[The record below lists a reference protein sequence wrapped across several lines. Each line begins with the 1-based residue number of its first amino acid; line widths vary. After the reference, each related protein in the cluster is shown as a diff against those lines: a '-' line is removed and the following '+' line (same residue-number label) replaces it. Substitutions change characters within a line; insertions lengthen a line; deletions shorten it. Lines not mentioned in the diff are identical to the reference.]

1 MEDPLLNIDGSQKRK
16 VFIWRLNSFLLFFIL
31 ILLIILYTLGVG
43 WKTKIEDKNNEYEFT
58 LWNPNSSIYTKLI
71 PYIKNVTD
79 ENSQDYIPVEDRIA
93 VFDLDG
99 TLFCETDP
107 VYFDWIM
114 YTYRVLD
121 DPEYKEKAEED
132 DKIIANKIRASSIYD
147 IPSDIEEKQAGR
159 NLYVFKDMKMDEY
172 MNYTKKILSQ
182 NAPGYTNMK
191 RGNAFYQPMLEVVKY
206 LQNNDFNIFIVSGAD
221 RFEIRAIIEGK
232 INISESQIIGTISN
246 VKASGQGNN
255 DGLHYQFTKNDNV
268 ILGGE
273 LSVLNVKMNKVN
285 TIITEIGKKPVL
297 SFGNSEGDT
306 SMANF
311 VVNNNKYKSL
321 AFQIC
326 CDDIERENGNL
337 EKANIMKQLCQDNNW
352 EAISMKDDWKTIYGS
367 NVKRNLTSK

>member
-1 MEDPLLNIDGSQKRK
+1 
-16 VFIWRLNSFLLFFIL
+16 
-31 ILLIILYTLGVG
+31 
-43 WKTKIEDKNNEYEFT
+43 
-58 LWNPNSSIYTKLI
+58 
-71 PYIKNVTD
+71 
-79 ENSQDYIPVEDRIA
+79 
-93 VFDLDG
+93 
-99 TLFCETDP
+99 
-107 VYFDWIM
+107 
-114 YTYRVLD
+114 
-121 DPEYKEKAEED
+121 
-132 DKIIANKIRASSIYD
+132 
-147 IPSDIEEKQAGR
+147 
-159 NLYVFKDMKMDEY
+159 
-172 MNYTKKILSQ
+172 
-182 NAPGYTNMK
+182 MK